1 MFDKGLIERLQGVL
15 KDDFVRL
22 SYTEGIKF
30 WKRPLLKATR
40 SSSRY
45 IGVSTWLLSMNVSWL
60 KSISNVR

>member
-22 SYTEGIKF
+22 SYTEGIKILEEAVAKGHTF
-30 WKRPLLKATR
+30 E
-40 SSSRY
+40 SRY